1 MVLWCKKIELQEN
14 ENEEKDNLT
23 FLTSSQWT
31 LINRINVTIMIIMTM
46 GTKML
51 ARIIMMRMIIVVMI
65 VIVMMLMFIIQ

>member
-31 LINRINVTIMIIMTM
+31 LINRTNVTIMIKMTM
-46 GTKML
+46 TTKML
-51 ARIIMMRMIIVVMI
+51 AMIIMMRMIIVVMI

>member
-31 LINRINVTIMIIMTM
+31 LINRTNVTIMIKMTM
-46 GTKML
+46 TTKML
-51 ARIIMMRMIIVVMI
+51 AMIIMMRMIIVVMM
-65 VIVMMLMFIIQ
+65 VIVMMLIFIIQ